1 MYAKIV
7 EKFLRLVPKTKE
19 VKMCFVVGN
28 ANINGG
34 QGEPIQLRK
43 KGYIK
48 SVQYVESDFMYI
60 HQKSIKKL
68 VPENAKW
75 IWNDNRES
83 IREKIVIF
91 GQVDLNSKEGKIGI
105 NKGN

>member
-28 ANINGG
+28 ANINGE

-43 KGYIK
+43 
-48 SVQYVESDFMYI
+48 
-60 HQKSIKKL
+60 
-68 VPENAKW
+68 
-75 IWNDNRES
+75 R
-83 IREKIVIF
+83 
-91 GQVDLNSKEGKIGI
+91 GI
-105 NKGN
+105 